1 MVNAISTKLEAA
13 AGRKLFSREIRRLQK
28 TCFARQITRLLCRV
42 GAGKQK
48 VGWRTFFYTLMA
60 AGDYQITHLFNPT
73 ITILR
78 LHHHQRSG

>member
-1 MVNAISTKLEAA
+1 MLSPSSVYKSRAA
-13 AGRKLFSREIRRLQK
+13 AGRRKLFPREIRRLQK
-28 TCFARQITRLLCRV
+28 TCFARQITRLCRV

-73 ITILR
+73 ITIASPSQIR
-78 LHHHQRSG
+78 I